1 MGSLRDAAKG
11 FAKLKVRVF
20 GISLDTQAAQKR
32 FWKAEKLNFDLL
44 CDTEAAVAKGYRAMM
59 KGRKFTKRITF
70 VIDPKGVIR
79 AIVTKV
85 KVKSHGKDLV
95 EQIKKLQKK

>member
-1 MGSLRDAAKG
+1 MRSLRDAAKE
-11 FAKLKVRVF
+11 FARLKVRVF
-20 GISLDTQAAQKR
+20 GISLDNETAQKR

-44 CDTEAAVAKGYRAMM
+44 CDTSATVAKGYRALM
-59 KGRKFTKRITF
+59 KGRNFTKRITF
-70 VIDPKGVIR
+70 IIDPKGVIR
-79 AIVTKV
+79 AIVTRV